1 MNWKSYFKWLSS
13 AYKIEIN
20 EELQD
25 SIKEYFGDNLNIYT
39 EQDMY
44 EQSRKLIQN
53 YKDRYLQINYNKF
66 YK

>member
-1 MNWKSYFKWLSS
+1 MEYKNYFKWLENT
-13 AYKIEIN
+13 YRIEIN
-20 EELQD
+20 QELRNV
-25 SIKEYFGDNLNIYT
+25 ITNHFGDNLNIYT

-44 EQSRKLIQN
+44 EQSRKLILN